1 MQHLNGLLRGEH
13 VDPGIDT
20 RIAQYEMAFR
30 MQSSVPDLTDMCDEP
45 RHVLDLYG
53 VKQPGDGSFAGNCL
67 LARRMLERGVRFVQ
81 LYHRG
86 WDQHNDIE
94 KLMPQS
100 AKLTDRASAAL
111 VKDLKQRGM
120 LEDTLV
126 IWGGEFGRT
135 PMGQGTGRDRH
146 ITAFSIWM
154 AGAGIKP
161 GITHGVTDEMGYA
174 AVQDV
179 VQVSDHHQGS
189 RGRGRPHRR

>member
-1 MQHLNGLLRGEH
+1 
-13 VDPGIDT
+13 
-20 RIAQYEMAFR
+20 
-30 MQSSVPDLTDMCDEP
+30 MCDEP

-53 VKQPGDGSFAGNCL
+53 VKQPGDGSFASNCL

-135 PMGQGTGRDRH
+135 PMGQGNGRDRH